1 MVSGEQGIAGIGPPA
16 AAARPRPGRPRD
28 RRVDAAVIGATLAL
42 LDEVGYSALSLE
54 MVARRARVGKP
65 SIYRRWP
72 GKASL
77 VVDTIVTVAG
87 TDPAPDTGS
96 LRDDLRAVALAMAA
110 LYRTPLARTVVPPL
124 LGDLADDP
132 DLGERFRERYVAPR
146 RASVHRALERA
157 QERGEIPRVDDPELI
172 CDLIAGPLFHRAFLV
187 AGEIDDRFALATVD
201 AVLVVLDP
209 AKAGSRISGTG
220 KGASQ

>member
-1 MVSGEQGIAGIGPPA
+1 M
-16 AAARPRPGRPRD
+16 
-28 RRVDAAVIGATLAL
+28 GATLAL

-77 VVDTIVTVAG
+77 VVDTIVTIAG

-110 LYRTPLARTVVPPL
+110 LYRTPLARTVVLPL

-132 DLGERFRERYVAPR
+132 DLGERFRRRYVAPR
-146 RASVHRALERA
+146 RGSVHRALERA

-201 AVLVVLDP
+201 AVLIVLESGQ
-209 AKAGSRISGTG
+209 AGDRNSGTG